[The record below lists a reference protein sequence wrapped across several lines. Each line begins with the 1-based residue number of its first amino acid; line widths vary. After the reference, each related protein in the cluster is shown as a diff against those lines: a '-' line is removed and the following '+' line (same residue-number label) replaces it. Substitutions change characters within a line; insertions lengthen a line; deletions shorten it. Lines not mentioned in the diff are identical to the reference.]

1 MKFTRRLLA
10 GCLGVYIF
18 CSLLNAQ
25 QPSASASPAVV
36 PRLVNFSGRA
46 ADTQGKIITGIA
58 GATFAI
64 YSDEYEG
71 AALWLETQN
80 IQADGKGNYTVQL
93 GATKPDGLPLDLFTS
108 GEARWLGVTI
118 NNGSEQPRILLLS
131 VPYALKAADAETIG
145 GLPPSAFVLAAE
157 AKGFSGSESATVG
170 AAPGASAA
178 TIGSATAAANQ
189 SPEKSSKVTTTGGTV
204 NTIPLFTTATNIQN
218 SLLTQTGTTAVNV
231 GGQLNMFALGTATAS
246 KGFDSQPD
254 DFVASVFNSSTGKA
268 VSQTFQLQAEPV
280 NNDTSSASGSLS
292 LLYASGTGTPAET
305 GLNISNTGSITATGL
320 FISTTSALPLFA
332 ASSND
337 DTPVI
342 EGLATSKTGSTV
354 GVDGATNSSAS
365 NAYGV
370 FGAATAS
377 SGSPIG
383 VYGLGQSTLT
393 TSIGVF
399 GQYAT
404 ESATGA
410 GFLQQA
416 AGVWG
421 DGSTGDENDG
431 GEVGVLGTI
440 DNGHAGLFMSNG
452 GAVTLKVVNNSSN
465 GQVFEA
471 ASGSGNSCFIFAS
484 GDLSCTGTKNA
495 LVPVDGGQRT
505 VAMSA
510 IESPENWFED
520 LGSAKLVNGVAVVE
534 LDPTFIQTVNS
545 TIDYKVFPVPN
556 GDCKG
561 LYVTKKTATSFEV
574 RELGGGTSSIA
585 FDYRITALRLKYE
598 NVRFMDRTHDM
609 ELSKQMRERLKRT
622 GAKPQSHDPAK
633 ATQATPTRAALK
645 PNLAAATAR

>member
-1 MKFTRRLLA
+1 VNRPAKFRRKPSTLA
-10 GCLGVYIF
+10 DDDWS
-18 CSLLNAQ
+18 CS
-25 QPSASASPAVV
+25 
-36 PRLVNFSGRA
+36 RYWH
-46 ADTQGKIITGIA
+46 QGKIITGIA

-64 YSDEYEG
+64 YTDEYEG
-71 AALWLETQN
+71 APLWLETQN
-80 IQADGKGNYTVQL
+80 IQADAKGNYTVQL
-93 GATKPDGLPLDLFTS
+93 GATKPEGLPLDLFTS

-118 NNGSEQPRILLLS
+118 NSGSEQPRILFLS

-145 GLPPSAFVLAAE
+145 GLPPSAFLLATQP
-157 AKGFSGSESATVG
+157 KGSNGSESAG
-170 AAPGASAA
+170 AGA
-178 TIGSATAAANQ
+178 ATAASTAPATSTTPAAKG
-189 SPEKSSKVTTTGGTV
+189 SPATSSDVTTTGGKA

-231 GGQLNMFALGTATAS
+231 GGKLNLFALGTATAS
-246 KGFDSQPD
+246 KGFNSQPQ
-254 DFVASVFNSSTGKA
+254 DFVASAFSTSTNKA
-268 VSQTFQLQAEPV
+268 VAQTFQLQAEPV
-280 NNDTSSASGSLS
+280 SNDTSSASGSLN
-292 LLYASGTGTPAET
+292 LLYASGTGNPAET
-305 GLNISNTGSITATGL
+305 GLNINSKGFITATGL
-320 FISTTSALPLFA
+320 SVNSANEEPISAVSPTDFGAVIIGTATTTCCA
-332 ASSND
+332 AAG
-337 DTPVI
+337 V
-342 EGLATSKTGSTV
+342 EGLTK
-354 GVDGATNSSAS
+354 SSAS
-365 NAYGV
+365 DSYGV
-370 FGAATAS
+370 LGVASAS

-383 VYGLGQSTLT
+383 VYGLGQSTST

-404 ESATGA
+404 ESTTGA
-410 GFLQQA
+410 GFLQEA

-440 DNGHAGLFMSNG
+440 DNGHAGLFMNNG
-452 GAVTLKVVNNSSN
+452 GAVTLEIVNNSSN

-471 ASGSGNSCFIFAS
+471 DSGSGNSCFIFAS

-545 TIDYKVFPVPN
+545 TIDYKVFPVPS

-561 LYVTKKTATSFEV
+561 LYVTNKTATSFEV

-585 FDYRITALRLKYE
+585 FDYRVTALRLKYE
-598 NVRFMDRTHDM
+598 NVRFVDRTHDM
-609 ELSKQMRERLKRT
+609 DLSRQMRERLKGT

-633 ATQATPTRAALK
+633 AT
-645 PNLAAATAR
+645 LAAPARTASTLNPTATGLR

>member
-1 MKFTRRLLA
+1 MKCSHRLLA
-10 GCLGVYIF
+10 ACLGVSLF

-25 QPSASASPAVV
+25 QPSASTSSAVV

-46 ADTQGKIITGIA
+46 ADTQGKIITGIT

-64 YSDEYEG
+64 YTEEYEG
-71 AALWLETQN
+71 SPLWLETQN
-80 IQADGKGNYTVQL
+80 IQADAKGNYTVQL
-93 GATKPDGLPLDLFTS
+93 GATKPEGLPLDLFTS

-145 GLPPSAFVLAAE
+145 GLPPSAFVLAAQP
-157 AKGFSGSESATVG
+157 KVLNGSESAAAGSTAGGSAKGTG
-170 AAPGASAA
+170 AAERSPAAS
-178 TIGSATAAANQ
+178 SD
-189 SPEKSSKVTTTGGTV
+189 VTTTGGTV
-204 NTIPLFTTATNIQN
+204 NTIPLFTTATNVQN
-218 SLLTQTGTTAVNV
+218 SLLTQTGTTGVNV
-231 GGQLNMFALGTATAS
+231 GGRLNMFAQGTATAS
-246 KGFDSQPD
+246 KGFNSQAH
-254 DFVASVFNSSTGKA
+254 DFVASAFNSSTAKA
-268 VSQTFQLQAEPV
+268 VPQTFQLQAEPA
-280 NNDTSSASGSLS
+280 NNDTSSPSGSLH
-292 LLYASGTGTPAET
+292 LLYGSGTSTPAET
-305 GLNISNTGSITATGL
+305 GLSINNAGFITATGL
-320 FISTTSALPLFA
+320 FVNTTAEEPISAL
-332 ASSND
+332 SSND
-337 DTPVI
+337 FAPVI
-342 EGLATSKTGSTV
+342 IGTATSTTGAAAGVEGLTKST
-354 GVDGATNSSAS
+354 AS
-365 NAYGV
+365 DSYGV
-370 FGAATAS
+370 LGIAAAS

-383 VYGLGQSTLT
+383 VYGLGQSTST
-393 TSIGVF
+393 FSIGVF

-421 DGSTGDENDG
+421 DGSTGLENDG
-431 GEVGVLGTI
+431 AEVGVLGTI
-440 DNGHAGLFMSNG
+440 DSGHAGLFESNG
-452 GAVTLKVVNNSSN
+452 GATTLEVINDSSN

-471 ASGSGNSCFIFAS
+471 TSGSGNSCFIFAS

-561 LYVTKKTATSFEV
+561 LYVTNKTATSFEV
-574 RELGGGTSSIA
+574 HELGGGTSSIA

-598 NVRFMDRTHDM
+598 NVRFVDRTHDM
-609 ELSKQMRERLKRT
+609 DFSKQMRERLKRT
-622 GAKPQSHDPAK
+622 GAKPQLHDPNKNLLSLPTKQASLTPALAK
-633 ATQATPTRAALK
+633 Q
-645 PNLAAATAR
+645 PNGMN